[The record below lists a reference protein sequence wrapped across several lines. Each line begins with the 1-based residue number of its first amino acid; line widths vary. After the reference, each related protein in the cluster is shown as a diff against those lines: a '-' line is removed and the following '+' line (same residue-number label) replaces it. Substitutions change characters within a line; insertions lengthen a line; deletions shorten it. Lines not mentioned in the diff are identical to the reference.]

1 MTPENKQIPDWARNE
16 REHDL
21 AWIDQNL
28 HVFWPLATAAS
39 EKVGHGAIVV
49 DTTSQPIS
57 SDGHPFWY
65 FSKAELEEYDVEDVK
80 RLVREYEPPG
90 ELVLMLLKSEN
101 RTSSYRLRPQ
111 PGSNQESG
119 AT

>member
-1 MTPENKQIPDWARNE
+1 MTTENKQIPDWARNE

-21 AWIDQNL
+21 AWIDHNL
-28 HVFWPLATAAS
+28 HVFWPVATVAS

-49 DTTSQPIS
+49 ETTAQPIS
-57 SDGHPFWY
+57 GGGHPFWY
-65 FSKAELEEYDVEDVK
+65 FSRVALEEYDNEDVQ
-80 RLVREYEPPG
+80 RLVREYEPAC

-101 RTSSYRLRPQ
+101 RTSSYRLLPQ
-111 PGSNQESG
+111 PGSNQEPG

>member
-1 MTPENKQIPDWARNE
+1 LFHLT
-16 REHDL
+16 
-21 AWIDQNL
+21 
-28 HVFWPLATAAS
+28 ATAAYR
-39 EKVGHGAIVV
+39 EIGHGAIAV
-49 DTTSQPIS
+49 DTASQPIS
-57 SDGHPFWY
+57 GKGHPFWY
-65 FSKAELEEYDVEDVK
+65 FSKAELEEYDDKDVK

-111 PGSNQESG
+111 PVSNQEPG